1 MELNNVYVDETL
13 NTYIAGGLSPSA
25 IQKIANDGTVT
36 WSKNQGTPTGWGYVS
51 WAAVTVGG
59 GVPWT
64 CGWGTV
70 SSVRQGALTK
80 YDTAGAVVMSKTLS
94 TSSQAMSFYNLAY
107 DATNS
112 YMYVSGY
119 ATPSANS
126 GLLVKYDTS
135 GNVTWQREFGSS
147 GNSGGTSQSNLYSRT
162 VALNSANTHAY
173 VTYTSDYV
181 ASSRRMLLAKIAA
194 AGTITWQRWF
204 YGTNNGSGVG
214 SYGLALD
221 SSENIYVVAVMKP
234 SGATYN
240 LVCIAKY
247 DSSGAI
253 QWQRKYTAVG
263 QNADSDYSTI
273 TCDSS
278 GNVYVYFAVSST
290 SYTTGAAAFILKY
303 NSSGAIQ
310 WQRYLK
316 IDGVGTP
323 AGNIS
328 VNGDYLTITGI
339 QSFPSWI
346 MRVPTDGS
354 KTGTY
359 TNNSKTY
366 VYGTTSG
373 TDAAGNLSDAT
384 GTISI
389 ATPTYTNATLTF
401 TSDNTV
407 TPTNYVTNL

>member
-1 MELNNVYVDETL
+1 
-13 NTYIAGGLSPSA
+13 
-25 IQKIANDGTVT
+25 
-36 WSKNQGTPTGWGYVS
+36 
-51 WAAVTVGG
+51 
-59 GVPWT
+59 
-64 CGWGTV
+64 
-70 SSVRQGALTK
+70 
-80 YDTAGAVVMSKTLS
+80 
-94 TSSQAMSFYNLAY
+94 
-107 DATNS
+107 
-112 YMYVSGY
+112 MYVTGY

-135 GNVTWQREFGSS
+135 GNVTWQRQFGSS
-147 GNSGGTSQSNLYSRT
+147 GNSGGTSTSNLYGRT
-162 VALNSANTHAY
+162 IALNSANTHVY

-181 ASSRRMLLAKIAA
+181 ASSRRMLLAKVAA

-204 YGTNNGSGVG
+204 YGTNNGNGVG
-214 SYGLALD
+214 AYGLALD
-221 SSENIYVVAVMKP
+221 SSENIYVVADMKP
-234 SGATYN
+234 SGATYH
-240 LVCIAKY
+240 LPCIAKY

-263 QNADSDYSTI
+263 QNADIDYSSI

-316 IDGVGTP
+316 IDGGGTP

-328 VNGDYLTITGI
+328 VNGDYLTITGV
-339 QSFPSWI
+339 QNYPSWI

-401 TSDNTV
+401 ASDNTV